1 MVLRWPLTKDGSP
14 KSSTSLV
21 AQNLEIAQLIYSVN
35 DDNIAQTVG
44 LLFIVCPQCK
54 YVSLNKVARSIRS
67 LPLFSLTKSDS
78 VNESQRNHQLKCCEG
93 RTR

>member
-54 YVSLNKVARSIRS
+54 CFLEQGCWINQIIALIFTYKIR
-67 LPLFSLTKSDS
+67 L
-78 VNESQRNHQLKCCEG
+78 SQRIPTESPAQVL
-93 RTR
+93 